1 MGWAL
6 YGNSKKA
13 KSVCIIEENFFFLS
27 QDGEEVYS
35 EYVKEDLIK
44 VLENFLGKQ
53 AHTDENANKKK

>member
-6 YGNSKKA
+6 HGNSKKD
-13 KSVCIIEENFFFLS
+13 KSVCFVETFFFLS

-44 VLENFLGKQ
+44 VLENFWGKQ